1 MIEHDG
7 CEMCKYF
14 NCNEVDSNSPC
25 YDCVSA
31 HKRRMLEDK
40 FEPMTNGD
48 KIRKMNDEELAQM
61 ILDWQFEPCN
71 SCEYKGMSG
80 KKFNCKLGVIG
91 WLQKEV
97 E

>member
-14 NCNEVDSNSPC
+14 NCNELDINSPC

-48 KIRKMNDEELAQM
+48 KIRKMNDEELAEFLTRITDDAQ
-61 ILDWQFEPCN
+61 LDSKIHCN
-71 SCEYKGMSG
+71 YMWKE
-80 KKFNCKLGVIG
+80 
-91 WLQKEV
+91 WLKKEV
-97 E
+97 YNNDWR